1 MMGARTPEQ
10 VQAILSYIQP
20 ESLNYDDWLHIGMA
34 LKNEGYPFEIW
45 DGWSVD
51 DDHTQERPGKWDGFQ
66 SDSAYRMGT
75 IIEKARQNNC
85 PESVLFPNK
94 TDSANTVPA
103 PIVTETVSVLKPQS
117 EGISLQIL
125 ESCVNLGPQ
134 DQQKA
139 FIKALFL
146 PEEFICYE
154 SSDSEKKEFPGKY
167 EPKQKNRRKTM
178 TARDFVNAIKQNDSS
193 AWDNYFQPAGM
204 WICINPTDGKGRA
217 IDNIKQWRHVLVES
231 DEMDPKKQ
239 LDFLKNSGLPISAIY
254 SSGSRSIHAAV
265 CVNASNLE
273 QYKARSAKI
282 FEWCESQGFKIDK
295 ATKNTN
301 RLTRFPGFYR
311 GSQLQTLFYV
321 GTAKPYE
328 QWEAEAFQPD
338 PEPQEEPKAEQPAC
352 AEIKVYNGG
361 YLAKHKAIPTEW
373 LIDRLIPTIGTTI
386 ISAPPKV
393 GKSFFLLDACLSIAR
408 GELFID
414 EFETMRAKVI
424 YLDLQNDYDGM
435 KERIEMLDPFYNYY
449 EEIDEN
455 PYRNGGVGSNDYY
468 FNCACWEV
476 GQNIMKIGNG
486 LENQLDKV
494 LENFP
499 GTRLIG
505 IDMLNKIKPDSGAR
519 NAYDAEAEMLDRLT
533 EYAYEKKI
541 QIVVVHHDN
550 KQKGSTNIGAVSG
563 SNAMTGSTTT
573 TIHIVKE
580 EGEPQ
585 GTFYRTGKR
594 GRGIEFMAHVDEKHR
609 WHYDCT
615 TQEAKADYMR
625 QQFNADPIT
634 EYIKTRL
641 EEEPSGFDESASEIK
656 KGSESA
662 LSVARVGMFLSNSI
676 KNFEMLGISIQR
688 VRSNG
693 QTKWKFRNLLT
704 PAESA
709 CTACTDDAEN
719 LKDGHRMAGG

>member
-20 ESLNYDDWLHIGMA
+20 DSLNYDDWLHIGMA

-51 DDHTQERPGKWDGFQ
+51 DEHAKERPGKWDGFQ

-94 TDSANTVPA
+94 TDSVNASPA
-103 PIVTETVSVLKPQS
+103 HIVTETVPVLKPQS
-117 EGISLQIL
+117 GGISIL
-125 ESCVNLGPQ
+125 KFTDCRKMGPQ

-139 FIKALFL
+139 FINALFNVN
-146 PEEFICYE
+146 ENICYE
-154 SSDSEKKEFPGKY
+154 SSDTEKKDCPGKY
-167 EPKQKNRRKTM
+167 SPNGKRMRSM
-178 TARDFVNAIKQNDSS
+178 TAGNFIQAIEQQDSS
-193 AWDNYFQPAGM
+193 AWSNFFQPAGM
-204 WICINPTDGKGRA
+204 WICINPTDGKGRKA
-217 IDNIKQWRHVLVES
+217 VTSFRHVLVES
-231 DEMDPKKQ
+231 DEMNPDEQ
-239 LDFLKNSGLPISAIY
+239 LEFLKNSGLPITAIY
-254 SSGSRSIHAAV
+254 TSGGKSIHAAV
-265 CVNASNLE
+265 AVTAKDAE
-273 QYKARSAKI
+273 EFRARAFKI
-282 FEWCESQGFKIDK
+282 YEWCLSQGFKIDK
-295 ATKNTN
+295 ATKNAT

-311 GSQLQTLFYV
+311 GENLQELLYIV
-321 GTAKPYE
+321 ENRKPYE
-328 QWEAEAFQPD
+328 QWEAEAFR
-338 PEPQEEPKAEQPAC
+338 PEPQEETKAEQPAC

-676 KNFEMLGISIQR
+676 KNFEMLGISIQK
-688 VRSNG
+688 VRSHG

-709 CTACTDDAEN
+709 CTACTHEAEN
-719 LKDGHRMAGG
+719 LQNSNEIEAE